1 MGRPFIEFIQSQQ
14 LPWVEKSYVTSIRPG
29 VLVRELSLDTESGGC
44 SLLLKYPEGYNYSDN
59 HVLNADEE
67 FFVIDGEI
75 TIDGQKYG
83 RYNYGHFP
91 NGYHTKDISSNCAI
105 VLTFFNVAPV
115 ATAAKANSPE
125 LETERV
131 IKHIDSLAGEWGGNF
146 NPDFPPGAGRKWM
159 RRDPVTQDE
168 TWVLGT
174 MPLRYGMR
182 SEKHPVVEEAYLLS
196 GELIGHLG
204 VMTPVAYFWRP
215 PEEPHGPFGSMT
227 GNLYLFRTVGGPLST
242 IYEPDSREF
251 NWKPKHDPILPKEL
265 AELPVFDGCICQA
278 Y

>member
-1 MGRPFIEFIQSQQ
+1 MSRPFIEFIQSQQ
-14 LPWVEKSYVTSIRPG
+14 LPWDTKGYITNFRPG
-29 VLVRELSLDTESGGC
+29 LLVRELSLDNESGGC
-44 SLLLKYPEGYNYSDN
+44 SLLIKYPENY
-59 HVLNADEE
+59 LNVGSHYLTADEE
-67 FFVIDGEI
+67 FFVIEGEI
-75 TIDGQKYG
+75 CVDGQKYG

-91 NGYHTKDISSNCAI
+91 KGMQTESISSIGAI
-105 VLTFFNVAPV
+105 VLTFFDVRPESIVAD
-115 ATAAKANSPE
+115 SDSSD
-125 LETERV
+125 LQRERV
-131 IKHIDSLAGEWGGNF
+131 IVHIDAMENEWGGNF

-196 GELIGHLG
+196 GELVGHLG
-204 VMTPVAYFWRP
+204 VMTPGAYFWRP

-242 IYEPDSREF
+242 VYEPDSREF
-251 NWKPKHDPILPKEL
+251 NWAPKHDPILPAEL
-265 AELPVFDGCICQA
+265 AVLPPYEGCVCQA

>member
-14 LPWVEKSYVTSIRPG
+14 LPWLEYDYVSSIRPG
-29 VLVRELSLDTESGGC
+29 VEVRELSIDSQTGGC
-44 SLLLKYPEGYNYSDN
+44 SILIKYPENYHHASSQTLD
-59 HVLNADEE
+59 ADEE
-67 FFVIDGEI
+67 FFVISGELVIDGE
-75 TIDGQKYG
+75 KYG

-91 NGYHTKDISSNCAI
+91 KGMLTKEISSSGAV
-105 VLTFFNVAPV
+105 VLTFFDKQPI
-115 ATAAKANSPE
+115 ATAATKDSDA
-125 LETERV
+125 LQTERV
-131 IKHIDSLAGEWGGNF
+131 IKRIDALAGEWGGNF

-159 RRDPVTQDE
+159 RRDPVTNDE

-196 GELIGHLG
+196 GELVGHLG
-204 VMTPVAYFWRP
+204 VMTPGAYFWRP

-251 NWKPKHDPILPKEL
+251 NWKPKHDPILPPEL
-265 AELPVFDGCICQA
+265 AALPTFDGCVCQA

>member
-14 LPWVEKSYVTSIRPG
+14 LPWLEYDYVSSIRPG
-29 VLVRELSLDTESGGC
+29 VEVRELSIDSQTGGC
-44 SLLLKYPEGYNYSDN
+44 SILIKYPENYH
-59 HVLNADEE
+59 HVSSRTLDADEE
-67 FFVIDGEI
+67 FFVISGELVIDGE
-75 TIDGQKYG
+75 KYG

-91 NGYHTKDISSNCAI
+91 KGMLTKDISSSGAV
-105 VLTFFNVAPV
+105 VLTFFDKKPI
-115 ATAAKANSPE
+115 ATAATKDSDD
-125 LETERV
+125 LQTERI
-131 IKHIDSLAGEWGGNF
+131 IKRIDALAGEWGGNF

-159 RRDPVTQDE
+159 RRDPVTNDE

-196 GELIGHLG
+196 GELVGHLG
-204 VMTPVAYFWRP
+204 VMTPGAYFWRP

-251 NWKPKHDPILPKEL
+251 NWKPKHDPILPPEL
-265 AELPVFDGCICQA
+265 AALPTFDGCVCQA

>member
-14 LPWVEKSYVTSIRPG
+14 LPWSDEGYIADIRPG
-29 VLVRELSLDTESGGC
+29 LLVRELSLDTESGGC
-44 SLLLKYPEGYNYSDN
+44 SLLIRYPEDYLYLNDHY
-59 HVLNADEE
+59 LNADEE

-75 TIDGQKYG
+75 SVDGQKYG

-91 NGYHTKDISSNCAI
+91 KGMHTKGIASSGAV
-105 VLTFFNVAPV
+105 VLTFFDVKPEAI
-115 ATAAKANSPE
+115 AAYSDSPE
-125 LETERV
+125 LQHDRIIE
-131 IKHIDSLAGEWGGNF
+131 HIDVLAGEWGGNF

-168 TWVLGT
+168 TWILGT

-196 GELIGHLG
+196 GELVGHLG
-204 VMTPVAYFWRP
+204 VMTPGAYFWRP

-251 NWKPKHDPILPKEL
+251 NWKPEHDPILPAEL
-265 AELPVFDGCICQA
+265 AVLPAYAGCVCQA

>member
-14 LPWVEKSYVTSIRPG
+14 LPWLEKSYLSDIRG
-29 VLVRELSLDTESGGC
+29 EVLTRELSIDSDTGAC
-44 SLLLKYPEGYNYSDN
+44 SLLIKYPTKYQQNSKGYLS
-59 HVLNADEE
+59 ADEE
-67 FFVIDGEI
+67 FFVLDGEI
-75 TIDGQKYG
+75 CVDGERYG

-91 NGYHTKDISSNCAI
+91 KGLHTNSITSSGAV
-105 VLTFFNVAPV
+105 VLTFFDKRPELIS
-115 ATAAKANSPE
+115 AAADSPE
-125 LETERV
+125 LEGERV
-131 IKHIDSLAGEWGGNF
+131 IKRIDSLDGEWGGNF

-159 RRDPVTQDE
+159 RRDPVTKDE

-196 GELIGHLG
+196 GELVGHLG
-204 VMTPVAYFWRP
+204 VMTPGAYFWRP

-251 NWKPKHDPILPKEL
+251 NWKPKHDPILPDAL
-265 AELPVFDGCICQA
+265 AELPEFDGCVCQA

>member
-14 LPWVEKSYVTSIRPG
+14 LTWKDKSSISSIRSG
-29 VLVRELSLDTESGGC
+29 VQVKELSLDAETGAC
-44 SLLLKYPEGYNYSDN
+44 SLLVNYPKNYSLKTN
-59 HVLNADEE
+59 YYLSSDEE
-67 FFVIDGEI
+67 FFVLDGEI
-75 TIDGQKYG
+75 IIDDQKYG

-91 NGYHTKDISSNCAI
+91 KGYHTSEITSSGAV
-105 VLTFFNVAPV
+105 VLTFFDKKPI
-115 ATAAKANSPE
+115 ATATGQNNPKFE
-125 LETERV
+125 DERL
-131 IKHIDSLAGEWGGNF
+131 IKHIDALQGEWGGNF

-159 RRDPVTQDE
+159 RRDPVTKDE

-204 VMTPVAYFWRP
+204 VMTPGAYFWRP
-215 PEEPHGPFGSMT
+215 PEEPHGPFGSLT

-242 IYEPDSREF
+242 IYEPDSRPF
-251 NWKPKHDPILPKEL
+251 NWKPEHNPILPSEL
-265 AELPVFDGCICQA
+265 SSLPEFEGCICQA

>member
-14 LPWVEKSYVTSIRPG
+14 LPWVEKDYICNIRG
-29 VLVRELSLDTESGGC
+29 RVLTRELSTDSDTGAC
-44 SLLLKYPEGYNYSDN
+44 SLLIKYSSNYQQSIEGYLS
-59 HVLNADEE
+59 ADEE
-67 FFVIDGEI
+67 FFVLDGEISIDGER
-75 TIDGQKYG
+75 YG

-91 NGYHTKDISSNCAI
+91 KGLVSNSITSSGAV
-105 VLTFFNVAPV
+105 VLTFFD
-115 ATAAKANSPE
+115 KKPE
-125 LETERV
+125 LISAVADSAELESERI
-131 IKHIDSLAGEWGGNF
+131 IKRIDALAGEWGGNF

-159 RRDPVTQDE
+159 RRDPVTKDE
-168 TWVLGT
+168 TWILGT

-196 GELIGHLG
+196 GELVGHLG
-204 VMTPVAYFWRP
+204 IMTPGAYFWRP

-242 IYEPDSREF
+242 IYEPDSRGF
-251 NWKPKHDPILPKEL
+251 NWKPKHDPILPGAL
-265 AELPVFDGCICQA
+265 AALPEFDGCTCQA

>member
-14 LPWVEKSYVTSIRPG
+14 LPWVEKSYVTKIRPG
-29 VLVRELSLDTESGGC
+29 VLVRELSLDTQTGGC
-44 SLLLKYPEGYNYSDN
+44 SLLLKYSENYVHADS
-59 HVLNADEE
+59 HYLNADEE

-91 NGYHTKDISSNCAI
+91 NGYHTKDISSNGAI

-115 ATAAKANSPE
+115 ATAATANSPE
-125 LETERV
+125 LESERV

-204 VMTPVAYFWRP
+204 VMTPGAYFWRP

-265 AELPVFDGCICQA
+265 AELPVFDGCVCQA